1 MKHATMMAA
10 LKIERDTAVLRP
22 EQRVMDPVVAEL
34 AGAKLMA
41 ALGIGHAYCKVLS
54 GAGARRLDPRE
65 WIIKSET
72 EDGGLHACY
81 EPEKFSQTVVAS
93 AKVPGAVPLSFLREH
108 FGIDG
113 GFPTV
118 RANEWGSGT
127 YPMNGVIFK
136 GKPAMPGAAEFYGAF
151 VLPADTS
158 AIRAAIKW
166 DSEAMLKIHAARLF
180 LSATCAH
187 ASNVLVNAAGQ
198 LFSIDHADVAKT
210 DGSEIGMLFANV
222 KPGTR
227 AFDALHQVCTLS
239 ELAVREI
246 FPRESAAYYIER
258 LRKWR
263 RNFSRATTASG
274 CRG

>member
-113 GFPTV
+113 GYPIIN
-118 RANEWGSGT
+118 ADEWGSGT
-127 YPMNGVIFK
+127 WSMNGVIFK
-136 GKPAMPGAAEFYGAF
+136 GKPAMPGAEQFFADF
-151 VLPADTS
+151 VLPAETS
-158 AIRAAIKW
+158 AIRAAVKW
-166 DSEAMLKIHAARLF
+166 DSPGMLRIHAARLF
-180 LSATCAH
+180 AAMTCAH
-187 ASNVLVNAAGQ
+187 SSNILIDRDAR
-198 LFSIDHADVAKT
+198 LYSIDHADVART
-210 DGSEIGMLFANV
+210 SGEEIDLLFASV
-222 KPGTR
+222 RPGTV
-227 AFDALHQVCTLS
+227 AFDSLHIVCTLS

-246 FPRESAAYYIER
+246 FPRETAGYYVQR

-263 RNFSRATTASG
+263 RNFSRAA
-274 CRG
+274 